1 MNLKD
6 LNLRAVASG
15 FFVAVVI
22 ALPVGIVAQILADRD
37 TERGPAQGAL
47 FLAVLVAFTLGGWV
61 AAKPSRDTPQFHGA
75 VAAFAAFVAIQAIG
89 IVRRV
94 LSGDD
99 INLGSVV
106 FNGLLAASCG
116 LLGGLIA
123 RRGHERS
130 GAGTA

>member
-1 MNLKD
+1 MNVRD

-15 FFVAVVI
+15 FAVAVVL
-22 ALPVGIVAQILADRD
+22 ALPAGIGAQILADSD

-47 FLAVLVAFTLGGWV
+47 FAAVVFAFTLGGWV
-61 AAKPSRDTPQFHGA
+61 AAKPNRDTPQFHGA
-75 VAAFAAFVAIQAIG
+75 VAAFAAFAAIQAIG
-89 IVRRV
+89 VVRRL

-99 INLGSVV
+99 INLGGIA